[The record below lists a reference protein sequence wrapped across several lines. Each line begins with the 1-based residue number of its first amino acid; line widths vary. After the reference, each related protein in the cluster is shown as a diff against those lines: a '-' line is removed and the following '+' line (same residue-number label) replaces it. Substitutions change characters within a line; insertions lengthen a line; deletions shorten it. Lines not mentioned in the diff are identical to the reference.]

1 MVPALRRSMKKIAI
15 ALLLLVGV
23 LPVVAGVIGTMLGGA
38 SLPAWRQLLAEPGL
52 MQASLLAVASG
63 VGSTL
68 LAIVVAHIAVATAF
82 LQQRTATLRLAALP
96 TLATPH
102 IAIAIG
108 LVLLLSPSGLLLRA
122 LSPWATG
129 LEQAPDWATVQDPF
143 GLALMFGLMVKE
155 VPFLILVLLGALS
168 QVQAQRL
175 MTQAR
180 VLGYGSFKSWFVAV
194 APLLHRQ
201 SRLATVAVLVFG
213 LTNVE
218 MSLALGP
225 TTPPTLSLLVWRW
238 FTDADLA
245 VQSKAYAGAL
255 LLLLIS
261 AAVVALL
268 AAVARALWSPYW
280 RAWATNGNRRPSL
293 RLAGRMSRNIGRVV
307 LGFGAAALAALL
319 VRSVGGTWRFPAV
332 WPARL
337 SLASWT
343 QGIHDMQVAVAA
355 SVTVGLAATFIG
367 IGIVLAVAEALHDN
381 PVARRRLAM
390 LLFIPLVLP
399 QMAFLFGLQTVLLR
413 LQLDGQWVGVLWSH
427 VLFVLP
433 YAWVVLAEARAQL
446 PPGHAIVART
456 LGAGSVTTWFH
467 ILLPQLL
474 RSILVAAGL
483 CFAVSMAL
491 YLPTQFA
498 GGGRIVTVTTE
509 AAVAMGSGDLR
520 SAASYGV
527 MQALLPLAAFAL
539 TAWMSN
545 RLFAHR
551 QGMPA

>member
-1 MVPALRRSMKKIAI
+1 MKRLAVG
-15 ALLLLVGV
+15 LLLLVGV
-23 LPVVAGVIGTMLGGA
+23 MPVLAGFVGTVVGGT
-38 SLPAWRQLLAEPGL
+38 SIVAWRELLMEPGL
-52 MQASLLAVASG
+52 TRAALLSTGTG
-63 VGSTL
+63 VVSTL
-68 LAIVVAHIAVATAF
+68 LALAVAHVTVAAA
-82 LQQRTATLRLAALP
+82 LIQQRATKLRLAATP

-102 IAIAIG
+102 VAIAIG

-129 LEQAPDWATVQDPF
+129 LEQAPDWATVQDPL
-143 GLALMFGLMVKE
+143 GLALVLGLVVKE
-155 VPFLILVLLGALS
+155 VPFLILVLLGSLS
-168 QVQAQRL
+168 QVPAGRL

-180 VLGYGSFKSWFVAV
+180 VLGYGTFKAWFVAV
-194 APLLHRQ
+194 APLLQRQ
-201 SRLATVAVLVFG
+201 ARLATVAVLVFG

-225 TTPPTLSLLVWRW
+225 TTPPTLSLLAWRW

-261 AAVVALL
+261 ATALVLL
-268 AAVARALWSPYW
+268 AAAAQGLWNPRW
-280 RAWATNGNRRPSL
+280 RAWATNGARAASL
-293 RLAGRMSRNIGRVV
+293 RLAGKVPTNLGRVV
-307 LGFGAAALAALL
+307 LGLGGAALAALL
-319 VRSVGGTWRFPAV
+319 IRSMGGAWRFPAV

-337 SLASWT
+337 TLASWV
-343 QGIHDMQVAVAA
+343 QGVHDMQGAVTA
-355 SVTVGLAATFIG
+355 SLAIGLAATLIG

-381 PVARRRLAM
+381 PVARRRVAM

-399 QMAFLFGLQTVLLR
+399 QMAFLFGLQTVLIHLR
-413 LQLDGQWVGVLWSH
+413 LDGRGLGVLWSH
-427 VLFVLP
+427 LLFVLP

-446 PPGHAIVART
+446 PPGYRIVART
-456 LGAGSVTTWFH
+456 LGANSLTTWIH

-474 RSILVAAGL
+474 RSVLVATGL

-509 AAVAMGSGDLR
+509 AAVAMTSGDLR
-520 SAASYGV
+520 SAASYG
-527 MQALLPLAAFAL
+527 MLQALLPLAVFAI
-539 TAWMSN
+539 TAWFS
-545 RLFAHR
+545 RSLFADR
-551 QGMPA
+551 KGMPA